1 MMNIIQDEKY
11 QKKNLLKVNSNK
23 IDYYIKGENEFISY
37 IQRHPEI
44 NKDDPILAIINDR
57 SIKDLDL
64 LITTKGLLYLK
75 SNITHKKKICLE
87 DTKFSKVEIG
97 KNINQIC
104 IGNEQYSDD
113 RVNINLLYEMIK
125 ELAKITNQ
133 TIVDD
138 WYEQYEDI
146 IVYLK

>member
-1 MMNIIQDEKY
+1 

-113 RVNINLLYEMIK
+113 RVNINLLYE
-125 ELAKITNQ
+125 
-133 TIVDD
+133 
-138 WYEQYEDI
+138 
-146 IVYLK
+146 